1 MCKCYV
7 TYINI
12 SPYTSR
18 DASPCMDKDQIK
30 CMLSNC
36 DLLAVSLENNCT
48 ECRTK
53 CTKTSFST
61 TVSSGSFS
69 SGNWINFLN
78 RSLFLKNGSK
88 YLSNSDIQKR
98 MTCFNIYFED
108 LKYTNYTQIPKMT
121 ISQLVSSIGGYLG
134 ILLGASILTVIEILE
149 ISLMIISAFIKKR
162 INQKKKNSNSA

>member
-7 TYINI
+7 LYIDT
-12 SPYTSR
+12 SPYSQR
-18 DASPCMDKDQIK
+18 DASPCTDKDQIK
-30 CMLSNC
+30 CLDENTDFLFAKS
-36 DLLAVSLENNCT
+36 ENNCI
-48 ECRTK
+48 ECRTQ

-98 MTCFNIYFED
+98 MTCFNIYFEE